1 MSRFNASYKG
11 IGEMLAAPWMVAEM
25 ERRAKQVKAR
35 AEQIAPDAPPYGEGY
50 KYSFEV
56 DSGVKESKKGTR
68 RAFGRVRNTSPH
80 AIYVEFQKVKGGPAH
95 RPLGKA
101 LDAAKE

>member
-1 MSRFNASYKG
+1 MSGFNGSYKG
-11 IGEMLAAPWMVAEM
+11 IGEMLVAPWMIAEM
-25 ERRAKQVKAR
+25 ERRAKLVEKR

-50 KYSFEV
+50 KFSFKVE
-56 DSGVKESKKGTR
+56 SGVKKSKKGTR

-80 AIYVEFQKVKGGPAH
+80 AIYVEFQKVKDGPAH
-95 RPLGKA
+95 RPLGRA